1 METKEFN
8 KVSSEHSGIRSGTK
22 FITTKFHH
30 EVQGDLE
37 EGTILVLEK
46 IAHFPTRYLLK
57 DENEKIWTLPIH
69 SVKETTEEGAV
80 EVESTEEVKDEPISE
95 EVDSQLEVDEVTE
108 EGAVEVESTEEV
120 QDEPSLEEIENNES
134 EDLSEDEK
142 ITSS

>member
-8 KVSSEHSGIRSGTK
+8 KVSSEHSGIRSGAK

-37 EGTILVLEK
+37 EGTMLVLEK
-46 IAHFPTRYLLK
+46 IAHYPTRYLLK

-69 SVKETTEEGAV
+69 SVKEA
-80 EVESTEEVKDEPISE
+80 TEEVQDEAASE
-95 EVDSQLEVDEVTE
+95 EVDSQVETDEATE

-120 QDEPSLEEIENNES
+120 QDEPASEEVDNNES
-134 EDLSEDEK
+134 EGLSEDEK
-142 ITSS
+142 IINN

>member
-8 KVSSEHSGIRSGTK
+8 KVSSEHSGIRSGAK

-37 EGTILVLEK
+37 EGTMLVLEK

-69 SVKETTEEGAV
+69 SVKEA
-80 EVESTEEVKDEPISE
+80 TEEVQDELASE
-95 EVDSQLEVDEVTE
+95 KVDSQVEADEATE

-120 QDEPSLEEIENNES
+120 QDEPASEEVDNNES
-134 EDLSEDEK
+134 EGLSEDEK
-142 ITSS
+142 ITNN

>member
-30 EVQGDLE
+30 EFQGDLE
-37 EGTILVLEK
+37 EGTMLVLEK

-80 EVESTEEVKDEPISE
+80 EVEN
-95 EVDSQLEVDEVTE
+95 
-108 EGAVEVESTEEV
+108 TEEV

>member
-37 EGTILVLEK
+37 EGTMLVLEK
-46 IAHFPTRYLLK
+46 IAHYPTRYLLK

-69 SVKETTEEGAV
+69 SVKEA
-80 EVESTEEVKDEPISE
+80 
-95 EVDSQLEVDEVTE
+95 
-108 EGAVEVESTEEV
+108 TEEV
-120 QDEPSLEEIENNES
+120 QDESASEVVGNNEP
-134 EDLSEDEK
+134 EGLSEDEK
-142 ITSS
+142 ITNN

>member
-37 EGTILVLEK
+37 EGTMLVLEK

-80 EVESTEEVKDEPISE
+80 EVER
-95 EVDSQLEVDEVTE
+95 
-108 EGAVEVESTEEV
+108 TEEV

>member
-1 METKEFN
+1 M
-8 KVSSEHSGIRSGTK
+8 
-22 FITTKFHH
+22 
-30 EVQGDLE
+30 
-37 EGTILVLEK
+37 LVLEK

-80 EVESTEEVKDEPISE
+80 EV
-95 EVDSQLEVDEVTE
+95 
-108 EGAVEVESTEEV
+108 GSTEEV

>member
-37 EGTILVLEK
+37 EGTMLVLEK

-69 SVKETTEEGAV
+69 SVKEATEEATV
-80 EVESTEEVKDEPISE
+80 EVESTEEVQDEPISE
-95 EVDSQLEVDEVTE
+95 EVDEVTE

>member
-8 KVSSEHSGIRSGTK
+8 KVSSEHSGIRSGAK

-37 EGTILVLEK
+37 EGTMLVLEK
-46 IAHFPTRYLLK
+46 IAHYPTRYLLK

-69 SVKETTEEGAV
+69 SVKEA
-80 EVESTEEVKDEPISE
+80 TEEVQDEAASE
-95 EVDSQLEVDEVTE
+95 EVDSQVETDEATE

-120 QDEPSLEEIENNES
+120 QDEPASEEVDNNES
-134 EDLSEDEK
+134 EGLSEDEK
-142 ITSS
+142 ITNN

>member
-37 EGTILVLEK
+37 EGTMLVLEK

-69 SVKETTEEGAV
+69 SVKEATEEATV
-80 EVESTEEVKDEPISE
+80 EVEC
-95 EVDSQLEVDEVTE
+95 
-108 EGAVEVESTEEV
+108 TEEV

>member
-8 KVSSEHSGIRSGTK
+8 KVSSEHSGVRSGTK

-30 EVQGDLE
+30 EVQGDVE
-37 EGTILVLEK
+37 EGTELVLEK

-57 DENEKIWTLPIH
+57 DENGKIWTLPIH
-69 SVKETTEEGAV
+69 SVKEAIEEYTKEEESAEDTQEELAPE
-80 EVESTEEVKDEPISE
+80 EVENQDTDDQSIEEDRKE
-95 EVDSQLEVDEVTE
+95 E
-108 EGAVEVESTEEV
+108 ESTEEV

>member
-37 EGTILVLEK
+37 EGTMLVLEK

-69 SVKETTEEGAV
+69 SVKEETEE
-80 EVESTEEVKDEPISE
+80 D
-95 EVDSQLEVDEVTE
+95 
-108 EGAVEVESTEEV
+108 AVEVESTEEV

>member
-37 EGTILVLEK
+37 EGTMLVLEK

-95 EVDSQLEVDEVTE
+95 EVDEVTE

>member
-8 KVSSEHSGIRSGTK
+8 KVSSEHSGIRSGAK

-37 EGTILVLEK
+37 EGTMLVLEK

-69 SVKETTEEGAV
+69 SVQEVREEGAL
-80 EVESTEEVKDEPISE
+80 EVESTK
-95 EVDSQLEVDEVTE
+95 
-108 EGAVEVESTEEV
+108 EV
-120 QDEPSLEEIENNES
+120 QDDPVSEKVDNNES
-134 EDLSEDEK
+134 EGLSEDEK
-142 ITSS
+142 ITNN

>member
-37 EGTILVLEK
+37 EGTMLVLEK

-69 SVKETTEEGAV
+69 SVKEATEDGAV
-80 EVESTEEVKDEPISE
+80 E
-95 EVDSQLEVDEVTE
+95 
-108 EGAVEVESTEEV
+108 AESTEEV
-120 QDEPSLEEIENNES
+120 QEDPPSQELDNNES
-134 EDLSEDEK
+134 EGLSEDEK
-142 ITSS
+142 ITNN

>member
-37 EGTILVLEK
+37 EGTMLVLEK
-46 IAHFPTRYLLK
+46 IAHYPTRYLLK

-80 EVESTEEVKDEPISE
+80 EVEN
-95 EVDSQLEVDEVTE
+95 
-108 EGAVEVESTEEV
+108 TEEV

>member
-8 KVSSEHSGIRSGTK
+8 KVSSEHSGIRSGAK

-37 EGTILVLEK
+37 EGTMLVLEK
-46 IAHFPTRYLLK
+46 IAHYPTRYLLK

-69 SVKETTEEGAV
+69 SVKEA
-80 EVESTEEVKDEPISE
+80 TEEVQDEPASE
-95 EVDSQLEVDEVTE
+95 EVGSQVETDEATE

-120 QDEPSLEEIENNES
+120 QDEPASEEVDNNES
-134 EDLSEDEK
+134 EGLSEDEK
-142 ITSS
+142 IINN

>member
-37 EGTILVLEK
+37 EGTLLVLEK

-80 EVESTEEVKDEPISE
+80 EVESTEEV
-95 EVDSQLEVDEVTE
+95 
-108 EGAVEVESTEEV
+108 

>member
-37 EGTILVLEK
+37 EGTMLVLEK

-69 SVKETTEEGAV
+69 SVKEATEDGAV
-80 EVESTEEVKDEPISE
+80 EAEN
-95 EVDSQLEVDEVTE
+95 
-108 EGAVEVESTEEV
+108 TEEV
-120 QDEPSLEEIENNES
+120 QEAPSSQELDNNES
-134 EDLSEDEK
+134 EGLSEDEK
-142 ITSS
+142 ITNN